1 MSTFGR
7 GLNREVVAA
16 VNRGFISEPFSV
28 KDVRLLIREKGWKP
42 EPSEKYVIA
51 RLAIGANDN
60 HGHTHKKYFHSLG
73 DGLYKLRAEYQ
84 GAEWL

>member
-16 VNRGFISEPFSV
+16 VNRGSISETFGV
-28 KDVRLLIREKGWKP
+28 RDVRLLIGEKGWT

-51 RLAIGANDN
+51 RLANGSNDN
-60 HGHTHKKYFHSLG
+60 SGPTHKKYFHSLG
-73 DGLYKLRAEYQ
+73 GGLYKLRSEYK